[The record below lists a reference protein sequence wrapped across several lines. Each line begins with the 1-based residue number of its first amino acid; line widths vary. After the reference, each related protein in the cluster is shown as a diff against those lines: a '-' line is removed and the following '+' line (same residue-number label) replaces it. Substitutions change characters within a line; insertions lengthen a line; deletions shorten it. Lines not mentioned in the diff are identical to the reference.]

1 MKQTMIILFIILCAG
16 VLLAQTTINFDDSA
30 KWIQGSAA
38 LTSYAVDHQ
47 YVDGVFSATGGPALR
62 QTTAVQDGY
71 PGALGT
77 YAWRVNTNV
86 AVNWIITIASGGVSN
101 FSIDI
106 RRWDGTPSPNFT
118 LDYSTD
124 GGSNWSNVATINN
137 TTLDNSSAWKTFNGS
152 INSANSNIKIRIYTT
167 TTSQERIMM
176 DNFVWTGYSGGTPMC
191 ATPVIDPAGG
201 YKYSSFN
208 ATITCATSGSTIYY
222 TTDGSDPDNAD
233 TQYTGPISIS
243 STTTLKAK
251 AYASGYDPS
260 AVATATY
267 TFPVTVANIAALR
280 AGATDG
286 TLYYLSGEAILTF
299 QYTGTGYKHYYIQD
313 SSAAILIYD
322 SAGTITTTYNQY
334 DGITGIYGT
343 LALYNGL
350 LEFIPTLNTSVASS
364 TGNTVTPEVK
374 TLAAITSADQSK
386 LIRINGLTFTSTGTF
401 AAGQNYNISDA
412 SKAAGIMRTSFS
424 TADYI
429 GTPIPT
435 TTGDLVCLVGWFNA
449 AQVTPRDLNDFLNFA
464 VVPVLTVTPETLS
477 GFTYVYG
484 NGPSA
489 EQSFTVSGTDLTGD
503 IDITA
508 PTNYEISETS
518 GSGFTSGITLYQAK
532 GDIAPTDIYVRL
544 KAGLAIGTYN
554 DEVINIVS
562 SDATSK
568 TVTCSGTVS
577 TPPPPDAPV
586 VDEPTDIGPDSFTA
600 HWQAVSGATGYYLDV
615 YTLEGGGYATDLF
628 FSEYIEGGSFNK
640 ALEIFNGTGSSVDLS
655 NYTVY
660 ISFNGGTSTASYE
673 LSGTL
678 NNNDVIVLVNA
689 AASQTFLDLADIT
702 LSGTSTV
709 VAFNGDDAVYLVNEL
724 SKGYSDIIGSI
735 GFDPGSAWTAG
746 TISTVNQTLVRKSS
760 VTGGLTSNP
769 ATDFPTLGTEW
780 DSYSQDTATYLG
792 SHTMSGSTMT
802 YVTGY
807 ENLNVGNVTSYP
819 VTGLQ
824 PNTMYY
830 YVVRAYNDYGT
841 SGDSDE
847 MPLPGDGT
855 VPVELS
861 SFTAVVTSENFV
873 ALHWTTQSETNAQG
887 YYIYRNT
894 FNELN
899 SAYRIPAL
907 IGATN
912 TSQEANYTFID
923 EEVLP
928 NNTYYYWLQNL
939 DMDGSFEFHG
949 PINVTILQGDGGDTP
964 PVIPAKTELL
974 AAYPNPFN
982 PVTHLRYSLKTPGFV
997 TIDVYN
1003 NRGQLIRSFSNDH
1016 PAAGYYQM
1024 TWDGKD
1030 MNGRSVSSGIYYYRM
1045 TSGKYTSSKKVV
1057 LLK

>member
-1 MKQTMIILFIILCAG
+1 MKQTMIILFI
-16 VLLAQTTINFDDSA
+16 LLISMSVGLYADYTVNFEGTNET
-30 KWIQGSAA
+30 K
-38 LTSYAVDHQ
+38 
-47 YVDGVFSATGGPALR
+47 TG
-62 QTTAVQDGY
+62 Y
-71 PGALGT
+71 
-77 YAWRVNTNV
+77 
-86 AVNWIITIASGGVSN
+86 ASGTVTLSGLDWNMTESLIGTLANDWKNGVRSARMRGHATSSMTMLAN
-101 FSIDI
+101 KSGGMGTVTFYY
-106 RRWDGTPSPNFT
+106 RRYGTEAQV
-118 LDYSTD
+118 DWKVEYSTD
-124 GGSNWSNVATINN
+124 NGSNWTQIGSSFTAPASDIVQTFSETVNVTGDVRLRIKRATETG
-137 TTLDNSSAWKTFNGS
+137 TTDRRL
-152 INSANSNIKIRIYTT
+152 NIDDITIT
-167 TTSQERIMM
+167 
-176 DNFVWTGYSGGTPMC
+176 DYSGGTPMC

-208 ATITCATSGSTIYY
+208 ATITCDTEDAVIYY
-222 TTDGSDPDNAD
+222 TTDGSDPDD
-233 TQYTGPISIS
+233 TSTEYVGPVAIS
-243 STTTLKAK
+243 STTTLKAI
-251 AYASGYDPS
+251 AYADGYDPS

-267 TFPVTVANIAALR
+267 TFPITVANIAALR
-280 AGATDG
+280 AGTVG
-286 TLYYLSGEAILTF
+286 STLYYLSGEAILTF
-299 QYTGTGYKHYYIQD
+299 QYSGSNYKHYYIQD
-313 SSAAILIYD
+313 DTAAILVYD
-322 SAGTITTTYNQY
+322 ASPYVISTGYNQY

-350 LEFIPTLNTSVASS
+350 LEFIPTLNTSAASS

-374 TLAAITSADQSK
+374 TIASITSSDQSK
-386 LIRINGLTFTSTGTF
+386 LIRINGVTFSSTGNF
-401 AAGQNYNISDA
+401 ANSTDYPISDA
-412 SKAAGIMRTSFS
+412 SKAIGNMRTSFS
-424 TADYI
+424 NVDYI

-435 TTGDLVCLVGWFNA
+435 TDGDLICLVGWYNA
-449 AQVTPRDLNDFLNFA
+449 AQVTPRDLNDFIDFEA
-464 VVPVLTVTPETLS
+464 VPVIIVSTETLS

-489 EQSFTVSGTDLTGD
+489 EQIFTVSGTDLTGN
-503 IDITA
+503 IVIT
-508 PTNYEISETS
+508 PPDNYEISEGTDAKA
-518 GSGFTSGITLYQAK
+518 FEATNPITLT
-532 GDIAPTDIYVRL
+532 PTDGVVGETTIYVRL
-544 KAGLAIGTYN
+544 KENLAIGTYN
-554 DEVINIVS
+554 DEEIDVSS

-577 TPPPPDAPV
+577 TPPPPGAPTV
-586 VDEPTDIGPDSFTA
+586 LDPTDIGPDSFTA
-600 HWQAVSGATGYYLDV
+600 NWQAVSGATGYYLDV
-615 YTLEGGGYATDLF
+615 YTLLTGATTLSEGFEGYSTSNPPDGWSL
-628 FSEYIEGGSFNK
+628 ST
-640 ALEIFNGTGSSVDLS
+640 TGSGSYILTNVSNSHTGTNFAGIRDLNGWIQTKQYLNPTDISFWGKASGTTS
-655 NYTVY
+655 NYTVVVQTSPDGTKAWTDHLTIVANGSNSGDVTTTYAEYSANLNLTGNYY
-660 ISFNGGTSTASYE
+660 IRWYMSARTGGTFYFD
-673 LSGTL
+673 
-678 NNNDVIVLVNA
+678 DV
-689 AASQTFLDLADIT
+689 
-702 LSGTSTV
+702 
-709 VAFNGDDAVYLVNEL
+709 
-724 SKGYSDIIGSI
+724 
-735 GFDPGSAWTAG
+735 
-746 TISTVNQTLVRKSS
+746 TINYT
-760 VTGGLTSNP
+760 GLTK
-769 ATDFPTLGTEW
+769 
-780 DSYSQDTATYLG
+780 TYALED
-792 SHTMSGSTMT
+792 
-802 YVTGY
+802 YD
-807 ENLNVGNVTSYP
+807 VGDVTSYP

-830 YVVRAYNDYGT
+830 YVVRAYNNYGT

-873 ALHWTTQSETNAQG
+873 ALHWTTQSETNVQG

-939 DMDGSFEFHG
+939 DMDGSFGFHG

-964 PVIPAKTELL
+964 PVIPTRTELL

-1024 TWDGKD
+1024 TWDGRD